1 MDGLVYPFNICI
13 KTTSSSKGFLKNFV
27 DNIKS
32 VLLVPRYYFST
43 QIHWIL
49 LDLEMAGAVGGAPN
63 EPPPDYEYAINHP
76 EDTVTMTPPDYRAA
90 VNLPSYQEAM
100 LDKGII
106 VT

>member
-1 MDGLVYPFNICI
+1 
-13 KTTSSSKGFLKNFV
+13 
-27 DNIKS
+27 
-32 VLLVPRYYFST
+32 
-43 QIHWIL
+43 
-49 LDLEMAGAVGGAPN
+49 MAGAVGGAPN